1 MKYQLKIYKD
11 NKLIS
16 TTNTNKKR
24 RILYIF
30 QASKKLETQEY
41 YLKVI
46 YPPFTDSS
54 GKKIS
59 PSNNGI
65 YKNKQDLLH
74 AWQCFTEK
82 Q

>member
-16 TTNTNKKR
+16 IIRTNKKR
-24 RILYIF
+24 RFLSFI
-30 QASKKLETQEY
+30 QAGKKSEVNNY

-74 AWQCFTEK
+74 AWQCFTET

>member
-30 QASKKLETQEY
+30 QAAKKLETQEY

-46 YPPFTDSS
+46 YSPFTDSS

-74 AWQCFTEK
+74 AWQCFTET

>member
-74 AWQCFTEK
+74 AWQCFTET